1 MRNISDTIEQFILD
15 TIGDEKSMLI
25 SRNELAQFFGCV
37 PSQINYVLS
46 TRFTVDK
53 GFTVDSKR
61 GGGGYVTLLKLDME
75 ENFINELLK
84 TSIGNDI
91 TAQRSIQI
99 LDRLIANDI
108 ITERE
113 KNIIKEM
120 TSDKAI
126 VSYDR
131 LSKDVIRAGLFKSF
145 LICLLKDDD
154 KEKTL

>member
-1 MRNISDTIEQFILD
+1 MRNISDIIEQFILD

-46 TRFTVDK
+46 TRFTLDK
-53 GFTVDSKR
+53 GFAVDSKR
-61 GGGGYVTLLKLDME
+61 GGGGHVTLVKLDTE
-75 ENFINELLK
+75 ENYINELLK

-91 TAQRSIQI
+91 TAQRSTQI
-99 LDRLIANDI
+99 LDRLIANEI
-108 ITERE
+108 ISERE

-126 VSYDR
+126 ISYDK

-154 KEKTL
+154 KEKAL